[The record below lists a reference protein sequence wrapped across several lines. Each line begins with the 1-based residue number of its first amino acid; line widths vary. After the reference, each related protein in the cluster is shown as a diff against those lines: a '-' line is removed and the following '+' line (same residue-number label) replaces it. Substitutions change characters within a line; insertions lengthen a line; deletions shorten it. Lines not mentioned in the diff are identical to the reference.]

1 MGITAKADSNF
12 VSAPIGMHLARCYR
26 VIDLGTQKTSYKG
39 TEKFLHKIMIQ
50 FEIWSEDEDGKPTL
64 TDKGE
69 PMSISKN
76 YTLSLSDKAAL
87 RRDLKT
93 WRGREFTSEELKGFE
108 LKNILG
114 AWAML
119 SIVKSAGDDGKEY
132 TNIEAVMSV
141 PKAVKDAGFPKPHN
155 ELKMYSIDEHD
166 DQLFETFS
174 DRLKEK
180 IMASPEFQGR
190 QPSSS
195 NRASPSAEDDSDI
208 PF

>member
-155 ELKMYSIDEHD
+155 
-166 DQLFETFS
+166 
-174 DRLKEK
+174 
-180 IMASPEFQGR
+180 
-190 QPSSS
+190 
-195 NRASPSAEDDSDI
+195 
-208 PF
+208 